1 MIDLRLNLLNFIP
14 GLIVSLPEASIYL
27 IIDFRNIVG
36 NNFSAIDF
44 VNYCAKKGQVNLNG
58 NYYTLLMAP
67 MERFYKNPK
76 KGKTQLRLA
85 MVESVDLIK
94 KIPKVL
100 SSLFS
105 SYLI

>member
-1 MIDLRLNLLNFIP
+1 M
-14 GLIVSLPEASIYL
+14 
-27 IIDFRNIVG
+27 
-36 NNFSAIDF
+36 
-44 VNYCAKKGQVNLNG
+44 CKKGEVYVDG
-58 NYYTLLMAP
+58 DYYTLLMAP
-67 MERFYKNPK
+67 MERFYKNPN

-100 SSLFS
+100 SSLLS